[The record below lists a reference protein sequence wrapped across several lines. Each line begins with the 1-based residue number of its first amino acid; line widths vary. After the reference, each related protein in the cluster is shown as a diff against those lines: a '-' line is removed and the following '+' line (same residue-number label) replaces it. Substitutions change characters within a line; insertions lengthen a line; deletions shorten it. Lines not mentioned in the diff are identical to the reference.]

1 MMTQRP
7 SNITLIGCNG
17 QPRHLCYLIL
27 PEGVTKEIDDGLR
40 ALAVRYGIAFV
51 MVGDVDWNDDLTPW
65 PAAGVFK
72 KAKPFGGKAHI
83 FLEKLT
89 HEIMPATEAQLGMEN
104 PERTLLG
111 VSLSGLFTLWA
122 GYQTDT
128 FAHLISISGSLWYD
142 GFTEW
147 MPTQNFSENVRS
159 VCLLL
164 GDREKNSK
172 EKRMATVE
180 ERTSVAADILKAQC
194 HGAVS
199 FELVEGTHFSPILP
213 RIERSV
219 EKTMEK

>member
-1 MMTQRP
+1 MTQQP
-7 SNITLIGCNG
+7 TPTIFDGSNG

-27 PEGVTKEIDDGLR
+27 PEGVTKDLDEGLKT
-40 ALAVRYGIAFV
+40 LAHRYGLTFV
-51 MVGDVDWNDDLTPW
+51 LVNDVDWNDDLTPW

-72 KAKPFGGKAHI
+72 KAKPFGGKADI

-89 HEIMPATEAQLGMEN
+89 NEIIPETEAQLRLEN

-122 GYQTDT
+122 GYRTDL
-128 FAHLISISGSLWYD
+128 FSHLVSISGSLWYD

-147 MPTQNFSENVRS
+147 MPSQKLSDNIAS
-159 VCLLL
+159 VCMLL

-180 ERTSVAADILKAQC
+180 ERTAAAFDILKTQC
-194 HGAVS
+194 HGKVT

-213 RIERSV
+213 RIERAV

>member
-1 MMTQRP
+1 MTQRP
-7 SNITLIGCNG
+7 TPSVLAGDG

-51 MVGDVDWNDDLTPW
+51 MVGNVDWNDDLTPW
-65 PAAGVFK
+65 PAVGVFK

-89 HEIMPATEAQLGMEN
+89 HEIIPETERSLGHEN
-104 PERTLLG
+104 AERTLLG

-122 GYQTDT
+122 GYQTDA

-147 MPTQNFSENVRS
+147 MSTQKFSENVKS

-180 ERTSVAADILKAQC
+180 ERTTLAADILKAQC
-194 HGAVS
+194 HGKVT

-213 RIERSV
+213 RIERAV